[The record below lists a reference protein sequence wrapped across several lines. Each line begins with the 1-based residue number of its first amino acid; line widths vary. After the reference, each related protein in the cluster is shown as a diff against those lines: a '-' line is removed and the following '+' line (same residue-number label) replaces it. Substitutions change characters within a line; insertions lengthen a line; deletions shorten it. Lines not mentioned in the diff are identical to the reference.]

1 MPQNEA
7 RPLGFGLLLPPISGL
22 LMLTT
27 YTFTLISGTTEQKSG
42 GSFAVT
48 LLFMAAIGGAMYF
61 LMIRPQRRRLK
72 ESQSLQREI
81 SEGDEVITNSGMY
94 GFVNALDGDTVWLE
108 IAEGTEI
115 RVARNSL
122 LRRINPAI
130 EPAGGAISDVAQD
143 PEVQ

>member
-1 MPQNEA
+1 
-7 RPLGFGLLLPPISGL
+7 
-22 LMLTT
+22 MLTN
-27 YTFTLISGTTEQKSG
+27 YTFTLISAANEQKDG

-81 SEGDEVITNSGMY
+81 SEGDEVITNSGVY

-122 LRRINPAI
+122 LRRINPTI
-130 EPAGGAISDVAQD
+130 EPAGGAIIEDAQD

>member
-1 MPQNEA
+1 
-7 RPLGFGLLLPPISGL
+7 
-22 LMLTT
+22 MLTT
-27 YTFTLISGTTEQKSG
+27 YTFSLISAESEQKSG

-122 LRRINPAI
+122 LRRINPTI
-130 EPAGGAISDVAQD
+130 EPAGGAIIDDAQD

>member
-1 MPQNEA
+1 
-7 RPLGFGLLLPPISGL
+7 
-22 LMLTT
+22 MLTT
-27 YTFTLISGTTEQKSG
+27 YTFSLISAVTEEKSG

-122 LRRINPAI
+122 LRRINPTI
-130 EPAGGAISDVAQD
+130 EPAGGAIIEDAQD

>member
-1 MPQNEA
+1 MPT
-7 RPLGFGLLLPPISGL
+7 S
-22 LMLTT
+22 
-27 YTFTLISGTTEQKSG
+27 YTFSLISAATDQKSG

-122 LRRINPAI
+122 LRRINPTI
-130 EPAGGAISDVAQD
+130 EPAGGAIIDDAQD

>member
-1 MPQNEA
+1 
-7 RPLGFGLLLPPISGL
+7 
-22 LMLTT
+22 MLTA
-27 YTFTLISGTTEQKSG
+27 YTFTLISAANEQKSG

-81 SEGDEVITNSGMY
+81 SEGDEVITNSGVY

-122 LRRINPAI
+122 LRRINPTI

>member
-1 MPQNEA
+1 
-7 RPLGFGLLLPPISGL
+7 
-22 LMLTT
+22 MLTT
-27 YTFTLISGTTEQKSG
+27 HTFSLISAESEPK

-81 SEGDEVITNSGMY
+81 SEGDEVITNAGMY

-115 RVARNSL
+115 RIARNSL
-122 LRRINPAI
+122 LRRINPTV
-130 EPAGGAISDVAQD
+130 EPAGGAIIDDAQD

>member
-1 MPQNEA
+1 
-7 RPLGFGLLLPPISGL
+7 
-22 LMLTT
+22 MLTN
-27 YTFTLISGTTEQKSG
+27 YTFSLISAATEQKSG

-122 LRRINPAI
+122 LRRINPTI
-130 EPAGGAISDVAQD
+130 EPAGGAIIDDAQD

>member
-1 MPQNEA
+1 
-7 RPLGFGLLLPPISGL
+7 
-22 LMLTT
+22 MLTT
-27 YTFTLISGTTEQKSG
+27 YTISLISAAAEEKSD

-115 RVARNSL
+115 RVSRNSL
-122 LRRINPAI
+122 LRRINPSI
-130 EPAGGAISDVAQD
+130 EPAGGAINDDAQD
-143 PEVQ
+143 PEGE

>member
-1 MPQNEA
+1 
-7 RPLGFGLLLPPISGL
+7 
-22 LMLTT
+22 MLTT
-27 YTFTLISGTTEQKSG
+27 YTFTLISAANDQKSG
-42 GSFAVT
+42 GSFVVT

-81 SEGDEVITNSGMY
+81 SEGDEVITNSGVY

-122 LRRINPAI
+122 LRRINPTI

>member
-1 MPQNEA
+1 
-7 RPLGFGLLLPPISGL
+7 
-22 LMLTT
+22 MLTT
-27 YTFTLISGTTEQKSG
+27 YTFSLISAANEQKSG

-115 RVARNSL
+115 RVSRNSL
-122 LRRINPAI
+122 LRRINPSI
-130 EPAGGAISDVAQD
+130 EPAGGAINDDAQD
-143 PEVQ
+143 PEGE

>member
-1 MPQNEA
+1 
-7 RPLGFGLLLPPISGL
+7 
-22 LMLTT
+22 MLTT
-27 YTFTLISGTTEQKSG
+27 YTFSLILAATEQKSG

-122 LRRINPAI
+122 LRRINPTI
-130 EPAGGAISDVAQD
+130 EPAGGAIIEDAQD

>member
-1 MPQNEA
+1 
-7 RPLGFGLLLPPISGL
+7 
-22 LMLTT
+22 MLTT
-27 YTFTLISGTTEQKSG
+27 YAFSLISAATEQKSG

-122 LRRINPAI
+122 LRRINPTI
-130 EPAGGAISDVAQD
+130 EPAGGAIIDDAQD

>member
-1 MPQNEA
+1 
-7 RPLGFGLLLPPISGL
+7 
-22 LMLTT
+22 MLTT
-27 YTFTLISGTTEQKSG
+27 NTFSLISAETEPKG
-42 GSFAVT
+42 NFLVT

-81 SEGDEVITNSGMY
+81 VEGDEVITNSGMY

-115 RVARNSL
+115 RVARHSL
-122 LRRINPAI
+122 LRRINPTI
-130 EPAGGAISDVAQD
+130 EPAGGVIVDDAQD
-143 PEVQ
+143 PEAQ

>member
-1 MPQNEA
+1 MQTS
-7 RPLGFGLLLPPISGL
+7 FIFS
-22 LMLTT
+22 
-27 YTFTLISGTTEQKSG
+27 LISAATEQKSG

-48 LLFMAAIGGAMYF
+48 LLFMVAIGGAMYF

-81 SEGDEVITNSGMY
+81 SEGDEVITNSGVY

-115 RVARNSL
+115 RIARHSL
-122 LRRINPAI
+122 LRRINPTI

>member
-1 MPQNEA
+1 
-7 RPLGFGLLLPPISGL
+7 
-22 LMLTT
+22 MLTT
-27 YTFTLISGTTEQKSG
+27 YTFSLISAESEQKSG

-115 RVARNSL
+115 RIARNSL
-122 LRRINPAI
+122 LRRINPTV
-130 EPAGGAISDVAQD
+130 EPAGGAIIDDAQD

>member
-1 MPQNEA
+1 
-7 RPLGFGLLLPPISGL
+7 
-22 LMLTT
+22 MLTT
-27 YTFTLISGTTEQKSG
+27 YTFSLISAVTEEKSG

-115 RVARNSL
+115 RVARHSL
-122 LRRINPAI
+122 LRRINPTI
-130 EPAGGAISDVAQD
+130 EPAGGAIIEDAQD

>member
-1 MPQNEA
+1 
-7 RPLGFGLLLPPISGL
+7 
-22 LMLTT
+22 MLTT
-27 YTFTLISGTTEQKSG
+27 YTFSLISAETKEKSG

-115 RVARNSL
+115 RVARHSL
-122 LRRINPAI
+122 LRRINPII
-130 EPAGGAISDVAQD
+130 EPAGGAIIEDAQD

>member
-1 MPQNEA
+1 
-7 RPLGFGLLLPPISGL
+7 
-22 LMLTT
+22 MLNT
-27 YTFTLISGTTEQKSG
+27 YTFSLISAATKEKSG

-122 LRRINPAI
+122 LRRINPTI
-130 EPAGGAISDVAQD
+130 EPAGGAIIEDAQD

>member
-1 MPQNEA
+1 
-7 RPLGFGLLLPPISGL
+7 
-22 LMLTT
+22 MLNT
-27 YTFTLISGTTEQKSG
+27 YTFSLIAAETEEKSG

-122 LRRINPAI
+122 LRRINPTI
-130 EPAGGAISDVAQD
+130 EPAGGAIIEDAQD

>member
-1 MPQNEA
+1 
-7 RPLGFGLLLPPISGL
+7 
-22 LMLTT
+22 MLTT
-27 YTFTLISGTTEQKSG
+27 YTFSLIFAAAEEEKG
-42 GSFAVT
+42 GT
-48 LLFMAAIGGAMYF
+48 LLSTVVNLLFLPAIGGAMYF
-61 LMIRPQRRRLK
+61 LLIRPQRRRMK

-115 RVARNSL
+115 RVARHSL
-122 LRRINPAI
+122 LRRINPTI
-130 EPAGGAISDVAQD
+130 EPAGGAIIEDAQD

>member
-1 MPQNEA
+1 
-7 RPLGFGLLLPPISGL
+7 
-22 LMLTT
+22 MLTT
-27 YTFTLISGTTEQKSG
+27 YTISLISAAAEEKSD

-122 LRRINPAI
+122 LRRINPTI
-130 EPAGGAISDVAQD
+130 EPAGGAIIDDAQD

>member
-1 MPQNEA
+1 
-7 RPLGFGLLLPPISGL
+7 
-22 LMLTT
+22 MLTT
-27 YTFTLISGTTEQKSG
+27 YTFSLISAVAKEEKG
-42 GSFAVT
+42 GGFAVT

-122 LRRINPAI
+122 LRRINPTI
-130 EPAGGAISDVAQD
+130 EPAGGAIIEDAQD

>member
-1 MPQNEA
+1 
-7 RPLGFGLLLPPISGL
+7 
-22 LMLTT
+22 MLTT
-27 YTFTLISGTTEQKSG
+27 YTFSLISAATEQKSG

-81 SEGDEVITNSGMY
+81 SEGDVVITNSGMY
-94 GFVNALDGDTVWLE
+94 GFVNALDGDTMWLE

-122 LRRINPAI
+122 LRRINPTI
-130 EPAGGAISDVAQD
+130 EPAGGAIIDGAQD

>member
-1 MPQNEA
+1 
-7 RPLGFGLLLPPISGL
+7 
-22 LMLTT
+22 MLTT
-27 YTFTLISGTTEQKSG
+27 YTFSLISAATEQKSG

-61 LMIRPQRRRLK
+61 LMIRPQRRRLR
-72 ESQSLQREI
+72 ETQSLQREI

-115 RVARNSL
+115 RVARSSL
-122 LRRINPAI
+122 LRRINPTI
-130 EPAGGAISDVAQD
+130 EPAGGAITDGAQD

>member
-1 MPQNEA
+1 
-7 RPLGFGLLLPPISGL
+7 
-22 LMLTT
+22 MLTT
-27 YTFTLISGTTEQKSG
+27 YTFSLISAATEQKSD

-122 LRRINPAI
+122 LRRINPTI
-130 EPAGGAISDVAQD
+130 EPAGGAIIEDAQD

>member
-1 MPQNEA
+1 
-7 RPLGFGLLLPPISGL
+7 
-22 LMLTT
+22 MLTS
-27 YTFTLISGTTEQKSG
+27 YTFSLISAATKQKSG

-122 LRRINPAI
+122 LRRINPTI
-130 EPAGGAISDVAQD
+130 EPAGGAIIDDAQD

>member
-1 MPQNEA
+1 
-7 RPLGFGLLLPPISGL
+7 
-22 LMLTT
+22 MLTT
-27 YTFTLISGTTEQKSG
+27 YTFSLISAVAEEKGG

-115 RVARNSL
+115 RVARHSL
-122 LRRINPAI
+122 LRRINPTT
-130 EPAGGAISDVAQD
+130 EPAGGAIIEDAQD